1 METFGCGSLAFPR
14 FQTKEAF
21 ANPGDLTSC
30 APCSIVCLP
39 LPLRD
44 QNSMESQAAAIL
56 GGLGVPRGSQAPAK
70 GPQKLAQ
77 NSADQKATEAGA
89 RLLRCRRGNS
99 APNQY
104 RPCLI
109 CVRGEGWR
117 AEETAAPSPQLPPE
131 RLLNCVSAPLAL
143 RRGGWNPRE
152 PPSQSAP
159 RFLRAPANGG
169 ACSWGVHETGS
180 PSPPHAL
187 ACVWARLAAGSRLGR
202 TCSPVVRPGLLWL
215 GRPGLCVRVLLRACG
230 AAPGQG
236 FPRRRAQPPGPASD
250 RASAPA

>member
-1 METFGCGSLAFPR
+1 M
-14 FQTKEAF
+14 
-21 ANPGDLTSC
+21 
-30 APCSIVCLP
+30 VCLVSRFP
-39 LPLRD
+39 FGTRIRWKARLPPF
-44 QNSMESQAAAIL
+44 L
-56 GGLGVPRGSQAPAK
+56 GGSVSR
-70 GPQKLAQ
+70 
-77 NSADQKATEAGA
+77 EGA
-89 RLLRCRRGNS
+89 RPRQRVLKSWRRTPPIRRRPRPVRGFSGAGSRRGNS

-117 AEETAAPSPQLPPE
+117 AEETAAPAPQLPPE

-169 ACSWGVHETGS
+169 TCSWGVHETGS

>member
-1 METFGCGSLAFPR
+1 MQG
-14 FQTKEAF
+14 
-21 ANPGDLTSC
+21 
-30 APCSIVCLP
+30 
-39 LPLRD
+39 
-44 QNSMESQAAAIL
+44 
-56 GGLGVPRGSQAPAK
+56 
-70 GPQKLAQ
+70 
-77 NSADQKATEAGA
+77 AG
-89 RLLRCRRGNS
+89 
-99 APNQY
+99 
-104 RPCLI
+104 
-109 CVRGEGWR
+109 
-117 AEETAAPSPQLPPE
+117 EETARQTSTAHALSESEGKGGEPRKQRAPAPKLPPE

-159 RFLRAPANGG
+159 PFLRAPANGG

-215 GRPGLCVRVLLRACG
+215 GRPGLCVRFLLRACG

-236 FPRRRAQPPGPASD
+236 SPRRRAQPPGPASE
-250 RASAPA
+250 RARRLERRRLRGAEEERRRGTRCRSS